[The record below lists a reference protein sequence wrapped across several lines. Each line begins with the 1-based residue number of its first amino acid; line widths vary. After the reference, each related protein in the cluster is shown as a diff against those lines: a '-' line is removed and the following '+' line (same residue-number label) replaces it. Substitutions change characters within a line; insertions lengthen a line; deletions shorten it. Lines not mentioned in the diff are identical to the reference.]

1 MNWEDEHYVR
11 IYLRDTPT
19 WLLWPWEARC
29 VFPLVMRKL
38 DRAGVMDIGDEDL
51 YETIAVMINVPVEVV
66 KPGLDAIIKKKTF
79 NFKNKQLSC
88 PNYIAAQEAT
98 SSDRARAALSRKRR
112 ADKARAGID
121 QEGESEATE
130 ASQNVT
136 DNHKTN
142 GNVTKRDNGSPSSAV
157 AGSIPK
163 NVTKRDGTITKR
175 DKPSQNERERHAP
188 PSARHAMLNLT
199 SLTRESTGKE
209 IASSKGAGKPAARGA
224 RPRSNSSE
232 KEEKDNLEIVWQ
244 IWKNAGLKITGQKV
258 TGDRKPH
265 NKNLQSI
272 FDQAYEISPT
282 AYLLIIERAAR
293 SIWKKFHDKGK
304 RPALKYL
311 DTDFDQHRIGND
323 EDIKERE
330 HLKKRIEQ
338 EKENLEFAK
347 RLNDEKDEK
356 RIKKLIAGLEKKLQG
371 KT

>member
-79 NFKNKQLSC
+79 LFKNKQLSC
-88 PNYIAAQEAT
+88 PNYIPAQEAT

-121 QEGESEATE
+121 QEPESDPDTP
-130 ASQNVT
+130 SQNVT
-136 DNHKTN
+136 DSHETN
-142 GNVTKRDNGSPSSAV
+142 GTVTKCDANKEGGGV

-163 NVTKRDGTITKR
+163 NVTKRDGPVTKR
-175 DKPSQNERERHAP
+175 DKPSQNERNRHAP

-209 IASSKGAGKPAARGA
+209 IASSQGAGKPAARGA
-224 RPRSNSSE
+224 RSRSNSSE
-232 KEEKDNLEIVWQ
+232 EKKDNLEIVWQ
-244 IWKNAGLKITGQKV
+244 IWKNVGFKITGEKV

-265 NKNLQSI
+265 NKNIQSI
-272 FDQAYEISPT
+272 FDQAFEISPST
-282 AYLLIIERAAR
+282 HLLIIERAAR

-304 RPALKYL
+304 RPAIKYL
-311 DTDFDQHRIGND
+311 DTDFDQYRIGND

-330 HLKKRIEQ
+330 HLKNRIEQ
-338 EKENLEFAK
+338 EKENLAYSE
-347 RLNDEKDEK
+347 RLKDEK
-356 RIKKLIAGLEKKLQG
+356 ETTRLKKLISSLEKKLQG
-371 KT
+371 KNK